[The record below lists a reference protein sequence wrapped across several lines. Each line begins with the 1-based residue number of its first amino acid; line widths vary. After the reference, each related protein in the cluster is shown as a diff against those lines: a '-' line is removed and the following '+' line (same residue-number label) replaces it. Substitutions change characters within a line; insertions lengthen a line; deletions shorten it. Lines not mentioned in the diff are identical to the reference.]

1 MFRDHLTKKFF
12 AYLLF
17 LMILIL
23 GILAYKYGENGF
35 FIENLVPELIG
46 VCVELL
52 VILKVFEVWQARD
65 ENRKRI
71 KVERRLREFLIFFLN
86 HTCKEFPRNCQPG
99 RFYGSDFEKNQQTL
113 AKLIDY
119 INQNGLSES
128 VVLTVQNYCRS
139 ERDIFNNLIPVSS
152 ELENDHF
159 KSWVRI
165 AYFINAVVTGEER
178 TSHAMIKILENI
190 MRFDKE
196 SHDKHLYVGA
206 K

>member
-23 GILAYKYGENGF
+23 GLLAYKYGENGF

-71 KVERRLREFLIFFLN
+71 KVERRLREFLIF
-86 HTCKEFPRNCQPG
+86 
-99 RFYGSDFEKNQQTL
+99 S
-113 AKLIDY
+113 
-119 INQNGLSES
+119 
-128 VVLTVQNYCRS
+128 
-139 ERDIFNNLIPVSS
+139 
-152 ELENDHF
+152 
-159 KSWVRI
+159 
-165 AYFINAVVTGEER
+165 
-178 TSHAMIKILENI
+178 
-190 MRFDKE
+190 
-196 SHDKHLYVGA
+196 
-206 K
+206 